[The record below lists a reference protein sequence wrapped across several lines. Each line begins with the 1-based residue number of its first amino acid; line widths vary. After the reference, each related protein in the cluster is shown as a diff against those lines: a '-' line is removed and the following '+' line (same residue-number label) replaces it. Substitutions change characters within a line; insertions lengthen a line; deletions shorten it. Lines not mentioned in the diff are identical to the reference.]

1 MIYVVYMAT
10 VWFAF
15 AVMFLVAYIFSKKV
29 RDEYMTWLWIALAC
43 ESVLL
48 GIYVVL
54 EKLS

>member
-1 MIYVVYMAT
+1 MIHVKYMAT

-15 AVMFLVAYIFSKKV
+15 AVMFFIAYIFSKKD
-29 RDEYMTWLWIALAC
+29 RDEYMTWMWIAIAC
-43 ESVLL
+43 ESVLF